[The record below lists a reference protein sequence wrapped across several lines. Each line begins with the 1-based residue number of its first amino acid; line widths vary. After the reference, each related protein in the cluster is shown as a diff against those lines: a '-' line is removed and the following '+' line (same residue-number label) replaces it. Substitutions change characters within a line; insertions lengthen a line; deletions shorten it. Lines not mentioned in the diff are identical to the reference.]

1 MCRTPLGAALRRA
14 GHRNEARLAL
24 RRANQIF
31 ESAGAARWAARSAAE
46 LRACGER
53 PPTAPGAPAAR
64 LTPQETRV
72 AMLVAQGARS
82 RDVATALFLSER
94 TVESHL
100 AAVYRKLGLRSRAEL
115 AAHLAAPAGI
125 RTEVQ

>member
-1 MCRTPLGAALRRA
+1 
-14 GHRNEARLAL
+14 
-24 RRANQIF
+24 
-31 ESAGAARWAARSAAE
+31 
-46 LRACGER
+46 
-53 PPTAPGAPAAR
+53 
-64 LTPQETRV
+64 
-72 AMLVAQGARS
+72 MLVAQGARS

-125 RTEVQ
+125 RNEVQ